1 MEPSIEPGAD
11 GSASR
16 PGADGTVTMLMTVTV
31 DVDGWASAHGVT
43 TQEAQRELRDRVNA
57 SSRAV
62 LAALI
67 EALDGMQILSV
78 GISQH

>member
-1 MEPSIEPGAD
+1 
-11 GSASR
+11 
-16 PGADGTVTMLMTVTV
+16 MLMTVTV

-43 TQEAQRELRDRVNA
+43 VGDAQRELRDRVNA

-67 EALDGMQILSV
+67 EGLDGMQILSV